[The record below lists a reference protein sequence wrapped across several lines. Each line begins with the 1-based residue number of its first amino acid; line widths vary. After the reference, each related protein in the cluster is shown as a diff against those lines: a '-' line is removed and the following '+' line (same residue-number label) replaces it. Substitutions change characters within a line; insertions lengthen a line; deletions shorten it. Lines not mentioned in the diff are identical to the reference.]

1 MDDYKVL
8 VAAEASTDALGG
20 IAELPVKPS
29 RIASQIRDIS
39 EQLDSAFLDTRGL
52 PLKSIAVAVT
62 IGADGELKFLGS
74 GVKASAE
81 GSITLTFE
89 RP

>member
-1 MDDYKVL
+1 MDDFRVL
-8 VAAEASTDALGG
+8 VAGDANADAFGGLVEAPVQPSK
-20 IAELPVKPS
+20 IAG
-29 RIASQIRDIS
+29 QIRDIS
-39 EQLDSAFLDTRGL
+39 TQLDSAFIDARGL
-52 PLKSIAVAVT
+52 PLKSIEVAVT

-81 GSITLTFE
+81 GSITLSFE